1 MTIALMLF
9 LAFADINSV
18 KVEANPERRSELAL
32 ENANRDIDEAR
43 SAYQAGDVKKSDAD
57 LDEVRQSVELSYDSL
72 EQSGKQPRK
81 SKYYKQAE
89 IRVRAMLRRLASLRD
104 EMSVD
109 DRATL
114 DSAATRLQEI
124 HDKLLTEI
132 MSKKR

>member
-32 ENANRDIDEAR
+32 ENANRAIDESR
-43 SAYQAGDVKKSDAD
+43 GAYQAGDVKTADAD
-57 LDEVRQSVELSYDSL
+57 LDEVKQSVELACDSL

-89 IRVRAMLRRLASLRD
+89 IRIRAMLRRLASLRD
-104 EMSVD
+104 EMGID
-109 DRATL
+109 DRATVE
-114 DSAATRLQEI
+114 SATARLQEL